1 MLVLGALWW
10 AWTGYAWLTNTVN
23 PDAGAVRLAILGA
36 MGAMLVVALAVP
48 DAFGDDGIL
57 FGVAYFAV
65 RLLHIVL
72 FALAARGDWDLLEAC
87 CGWRSGRRS
96 GRP

>member
-1 MLVLGALWW
+1 M
-10 AWTGYAWLTNTVN
+10 
-23 PDAGAVRLAILGA
+23 RLAILGA

-72 FALAARGDWDLLEAC
+72 FALAARGDRDLLEAC

-96 GRP
+96 GRR